1 MREHAHLP
9 AMVGFVRN
17 HVAQHFHANR
27 PRPSPAVSAKLLDA
41 ASATKRFS
49 KHFRA
54 ASAALRQSRAGLS
67 RRAVRAVELSR
78 NFQMRSRK
86 PDPFAAHIVHV
97 REDRRDAAGLAGRFR
112 SPGGRV
118 KMFDKNLIHALVGGK
133 DPHCGS
139 SEFSLNLV
147 LTRSHRS
154 LLLDL

>member
-1 MREHAHLP
+1 
-9 AMVGFVRN
+9 MVGFVRN

-49 KHFRA
+49 KHFLA
-54 ASAALRQSRAGLS
+54 ASGALRQSRAGLS

-78 NFQMRSRK
+78 NFQVRSRK
-86 PDPFAAHIVHV
+86 PDPFAPHVVHV

-112 SPGGRV
+112 SPRGRV
-118 KMFDKNLIHALVGGK
+118 KMFDENLVHALVNGK
-133 DPHCGS
+133 NPHCGS
-139 SEFSLNLV
+139 AEFSLNFALMRGHV
-147 LTRSHRS
+147 S